1 MLVVLRRRLSV
12 LAIRRRGVFA
22 CRGSASSVD
31 LVRRRRRR
39 RRRAALG
46 VPQLGVQLEV
56 GLLQGLLDLRQ
67 KHLLK
72 HNLLNLS
79 KNILLD
85 LMMGPLS
92 GDLNL
97 DFKSR

>member
-39 RRRAALG
+39 RRAALG

-67 KHLLK
+67 K